1 MSMRQTICRLF
12 AIVVPIVT
20 IAVPELLSSAQAQQ
34 PSAPYS
40 PTPYSY
46 TTQRKVE
53 VTHGAVVSAH
63 PLASAVGLAIL
74 KKGGNAVDAA
84 IATQFALAVVYPA
97 AGNIGGGGFMVAH
110 LTRRPGRRSFGEGGS
125 LGEGGSRP
133 AAKTDNPH
141 NAPHGAPKKPGA
153 ASAPA
158 GLDLAI
164 DFREKAPAA
173 ATRDMYLDPSGNPIQ
188 GLSENGHLASGVPGT
203 IAGIFAELK
212 YARLP
217 IAQLIQP
224 AIDLAENGFVI
235 TEAEARSLNG
245 TRNAFRKYNTVQPV
259 FIREGDWKAGDTLIQ
274 KDLAK
279 TLRLIRDHGAKGFYE
294 GETAGLILAEMQ
306 RGKGII
312 TAADLES
319 YKAVE
324 RTPTVFSYHHHTIVT
339 MPLPSSGG
347 VVLQQ
352 MLKMVEDQ
360 PLAAYGFETVKAVH
374 LMAEVERLAY
384 ADRAQYLGD
393 RDFYSVPVD
402 TLVSSSYLR
411 RRLALIPPAKAGK
424 STVIKAGVLSPA
436 SEETTHLE
444 VIDAQGNAVSIT
456 TTLNGGYG
464 NRVVVG
470 GAGFFLNNEM
480 DDFSIK
486 PGVPNMYG
494 AVGAEANAIVPGK
507 RMLSSMSPTIVLDS
521 GKVSL
526 VVGTPGG
533 TTITTSVFQ
542 TLVDILDF
550 DLSPED
556 AVNLPKFHHQWLPD
570 DIYVEPAFSTAT
582 EDSLKVMGYQI
593 ARRGSIGRTEVIK
606 VYPGPNHRIVA
617 VGDRRGDDTAMG
629 Y

>member
-1 MSMRQTICRLF
+1 MRQALGILCILIPVISF
-12 AIVVPIVT
+12 AQ
-20 IAVPELLSSAQAQQ
+20 ES
-34 PSAPYS
+34 
-40 PTPYSY
+40 PYSY
-46 TTQRKVE
+46 TIQRKAE
-53 VTHGAVVSAH
+53 VSHGAVVSAH
-63 PLASAVGLAIL
+63 PLASAAGVAIL
-74 KKGGNAVDAA
+74 KKGGNAIDAA
-84 IATQFALAVVYPA
+84 IATQLALAVVYPA
-97 AGNIGGGGFMVAH
+97 AGNIGGGGFMIAH
-110 LTRRPGRRSFGEGGS
+110 LVKNPAGKAGANI
-125 LGEGGSRP
+125 
-133 AAKTDNPH
+133 AAKAAANTAH
-141 NAPHGAPKKPGA
+141 KAPTSASASKKPGA
-153 ASAPA
+153 HATAPVPS

-164 DFREKAPAA
+164 DFRERAPAA
-173 ATRDMYLDPSGNPIQ
+173 ATRDMYLDPSGNPVA

-203 IAGIFAELK
+203 IAGIFDELK
-212 YARLP
+212 YAKLP
-217 IAQLIQP
+217 FAQLIQA
-224 AIDLAENGFVI
+224 AIDLAEKGFVI
-235 TEAEARSLNG
+235 TESEARNLNG
-245 TRNAFRKYNTVQPV
+245 TRNAFKKYNTVQPV
-259 FIREGDWKAGDTLIQ
+259 FIRDSNWKAGDTLVQ

-294 GETAGLILAEMQ
+294 GETARLILAEMQ

-312 TAADLES
+312 TAADLEN
-319 YKAVE
+319 YKAVD
-324 RTPTVFSYHHHTIVT
+324 RTPTLFSYHNHTILT

-352 MLKMVEDQ
+352 MLKMVEDK
-360 PLAAYGFETVKAVH
+360 PLADYGFESVKAVH
-374 LMAEVERLAY
+374 LMTEVERLAY
-384 ADRAQYLGD
+384 ADRAQFLGD
-393 RDFYSVPVD
+393 RDYYSVPVD
-402 TLVSSSYLR
+402 TLVSAAYLR
-411 RRLALIPPAKAGK
+411 RRLAQIPPLKAGK

-436 SEETTHLE
+436 SEETTHLD

-494 AVGAEANAIVPGK
+494 AIGAEANAIAPGK

-521 GKVSL
+521 GRVSL

-550 DLSPED
+550 NLGPED
-556 AVNLPKFHHQWLPD
+556 AVNLPKFHHQWFPD
-570 DIYVEPAFSTAT
+570 DIYVEPAFSNAT
-582 EDSLKVMGYQI
+582 EDSLKVMGYQV

-606 VYPGPNHRIVA
+606 VYPGSTRKIIA
-617 VGDRRGDDTAMG
+617 VGDRRGDDTALG